1 VDQQTLLTT
10 IETLLRIGF
19 GLRFLYSGV
28 SNIRRWPNPVRN
40 AAIIFPFG
48 AKFFGAV
55 AVFLMVGGA
64 AGLILGLATRIAA
77 LMIALFLLPTLK
89 IQAYWLKTLPGM
101 IEDVGGAVGEAER
114 PKFQRIA
121 RAAYHSQETAWQAN
135 VLFILLALYFA
146 VHGSVAF
153 GLDNLF

>member
-1 VDQQTLLTT
+1 MDQQTLL
-10 IETLLRIGF
+10 IIVETVLRIGF
-19 GLRFLYSGV
+19 GLRFLTSGI

-40 AAIIFPFG
+40 AELVFPFG
-48 AKFFGAV
+48 TKFFGAV

-64 AGLILGLATRIAA
+64 AGLILGLATRTAA

-89 IQAYWLKTLPGM
+89 IQSYWLKTLPGM
-101 IEDVGGAVGEAER
+101 IEDVRDAVGEAAR

-121 RAAYHSQETAWQAN
+121 RAAYHSHETAWQAN

-146 VHGSVAF
+146 IRGSVAF

>member
-1 VDQQTLLTT
+1 MDQQTPLTI

-40 AAIIFPFG
+40 AEIIFPFG

-55 AVFLMVGGA
+55 AVVLLVGGG

-77 LMIALFLLPTLK
+77 LMIALFLLPALK
-89 IQAYWLKTLPGM
+89 IQSYWLKTLPGM
-101 IEDVGGAVGEAER
+101 IEEVRGAVGEAVR

-121 RAAYHSQETAWQAN
+121 RAAYHAQETGWQAN
-135 VLFILLALYFA
+135 VLFILIALYFA
-146 VHGSVAF
+146 LRGSVAF

>member
-1 VDQQTLLTT
+1 VDQQTPLTI

-19 GLRFLYSGV
+19 GLRFLYSGA

-40 AAIIFPFG
+40 AEIIFPFG
-48 AKFFGAV
+48 TKFFGAV
-55 AVFLMVGGA
+55 AVVLLVGGG

-77 LMIALFLLPTLK
+77 LMIALFLLPALK
-89 IQAYWLKTLPGM
+89 IQSYWLKTLPGM
-101 IEDVGGAVGEAER
+101 IEEVRGAVGEAAR

-121 RAAYHSQETAWQAN
+121 RAAYHAQETGWQAN
-135 VLFILLALYFA
+135 VLFILIALYFA
-146 VHGSVAF
+146 LRGSVAF

>member
-1 VDQQTLLTT
+1 MDQQTLLII

-28 SNIRRWPNPVRN
+28 TNIRRWPNPVRN
-40 AAIIFPFG
+40 AEIVFPFG
-48 AKFFGAV
+48 TKFFGAV
-55 AVFLMVGGA
+55 AVVLLVGGG

-89 IQAYWLKTLPGM
+89 IQSYWLKTLPGM
-101 IEDVGGAVGEAER
+101 IEDVRGAVGEAAR

-121 RAAYHSQETAWQAN
+121 RTAYHSYETAWQAN
-135 VLFILLALYFA
+135 VLFILIALYFA
-146 VHGSVAF
+146 IRGSAVL